1 MSSLVHENLALAPP
15 LAPILRKRAP
25 PDAELRSAAAGAPPG
40 LRTSTAA
47 IGEVHLGQTQPSFF
61 PDGILNGIEEPEA
74 AKDDEDKMDDADDD
88 AASQAS
94 VTSVHLGQN
103 QPSFFPDG
111 ILNGI
116 EEPEAAKDDEDKK
129 DEKDDDADD
138 DAGSQMSGTSMF
150 GDTRHEYDE
159 LIAELEGAS
168 PASPASPV
176 SAGSRMSPTSP
187 LPWTSNL
194 APVDTTPWD
203 QLEGVMS
210 FPFSV

>member
-94 VTSVHLGQN
+94 VTS
-103 QPSFFPDG
+103 
-111 ILNGI
+111 
-116 EEPEAAKDDEDKK
+116 A
-129 DEKDDDADD
+129 
-138 DAGSQMSGTSMF
+138 F
-150 GDTRHEYDE
+150 GGTRHEYDE
-159 LIAELEGAS
+159 LIAELEGGS